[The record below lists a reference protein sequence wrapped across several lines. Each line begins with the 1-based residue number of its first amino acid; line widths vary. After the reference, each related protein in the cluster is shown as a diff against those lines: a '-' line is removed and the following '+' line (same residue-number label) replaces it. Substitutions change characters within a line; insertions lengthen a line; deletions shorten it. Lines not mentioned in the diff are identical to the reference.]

1 MIKRFSAVIGL
12 IFLLLFAQQAA
23 LLHPFEHFNASPN
36 QNASQNQQSSQKQP
50 SNKSN
55 KESPGSASFC
65 EKCAAYA
72 ALGNALSTSHAAI
85 VFLDSPTVVFH
96 QHEHAFTTLHTRYY
110 AARAPPPLSL
120 A

>member
-1 MIKRFSAVIGL
+1 MIKRFNAVIGL

-23 LLHPFEHFNASPN
+23 LLHPYEHF
-36 QNASQNQQSSQKQP
+36 NASQNQQSSQKQP

-55 KESPGSASFC
+55 KESPVSASFC